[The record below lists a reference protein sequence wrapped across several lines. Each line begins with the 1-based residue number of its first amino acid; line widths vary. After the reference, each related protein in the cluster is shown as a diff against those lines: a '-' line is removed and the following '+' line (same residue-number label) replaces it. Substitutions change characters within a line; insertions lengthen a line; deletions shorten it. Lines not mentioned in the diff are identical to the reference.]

1 MMSWMLGWLLAA
13 AMLQGAP
20 ALPVRSVEKGSR
32 SFVDE
37 MKQVTAR
44 TTDEWNAV
52 WKKHAPAR
60 PAPDVDFSRDMVVGI
75 FLGSRNS
82 AGYLVEIVG
91 VEKPASGGLVVHY
104 KETVPARAAVAAQII
119 TSPYH
124 LVAVPKVDGPV
135 RFEKME

>member
-1 MMSWMLGWLLAA
+1 MTSWMLAWMLAA
-13 AMLQGAP
+13 AMLQGATP
-20 ALPVRSVEKGSR
+20 LPLRSLGKGSQ
-32 SFVDE
+32 SFVDD

-52 WKKHAPAR
+52 WKKHDPAH
-60 PAPDVDFSRDMVVGI
+60 PAPDVDFSRDMVLGI

-82 AGYLVEIVG
+82 AGYSVEIVG
-91 VEKPASGGLVVHY
+91 VDKPASGGLVVRY
-104 KETVPARAAVAAQII
+104 KETVPARAAVTAQII

-124 LVAVPKVDGPV
+124 LVAVPKADGPV